1 MLPELSAGGWEGR
14 RVIKI
19 LTVPSRPSA
28 LTWSGGK
35 KLREK
40 EAAS

>member
-1 MLPELSAGGWEGR
+1 MLLKLSAGAEGR

-19 LTVPSRPSA
+19 LTVSPRPSA
-28 LTWSGGK
+28 LTSSGGE
-35 KLREK
+35 KLGEK

>member
-1 MLPELSAGGWEGR
+1 MLPKLSAGEEGR

-19 LTVPSRPSA
+19 LTVPPRPSA
-28 LTWSGGK
+28 LTWSGGEK
-35 KLREK
+35 VREK